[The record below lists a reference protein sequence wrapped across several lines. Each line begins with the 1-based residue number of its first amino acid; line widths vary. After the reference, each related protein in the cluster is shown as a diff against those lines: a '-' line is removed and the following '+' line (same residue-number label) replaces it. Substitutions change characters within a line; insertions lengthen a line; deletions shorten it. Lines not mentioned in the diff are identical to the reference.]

1 MHTCTIIYL
10 SYRHLFL
17 IISPRNDFPRLARY
31 TSVRHYGNDKSV
43 NKEIGS
49 IQHYL
54 KNYSI
59 IMASEAKS
67 SIPKLFCEITE
78 WIDDMR
84 SWPNLMYGDIYNYII
99 TSKAVDGEE
108 MKNFKSLQSYNYF
121 QSGNVDRILHFV
133 APDNTIVLK
142 ANIRSSQTASR
153 TNGAYVRRR
162 VPLKKPGVQ
171 AWLV

>member
-1 MHTCTIIYL
+1 MIIFCYWQEKREYLGNTTSLPYVTKLAHIDKYMHTCTIIYL

-17 IISPRNDFPRLARY
+17 IISPRNDFPWLARY
-31 TSVRHYGNDKSV
+31 TSIRHYGNNKSV

-54 KNYSI
+54 KNYNI

-99 TSKAVDGEE
+99 TSKAVGGEE
-108 MKNFKSLQSYNYF
+108 MKNFKSLQSCNYF
-121 QSGNVDRILHFV
+121 
-133 APDNTIVLK
+133 
-142 ANIRSSQTASR
+142 
-153 TNGAYVRRR
+153 
-162 VPLKKPGVQ
+162 
-171 AWLV
+171 